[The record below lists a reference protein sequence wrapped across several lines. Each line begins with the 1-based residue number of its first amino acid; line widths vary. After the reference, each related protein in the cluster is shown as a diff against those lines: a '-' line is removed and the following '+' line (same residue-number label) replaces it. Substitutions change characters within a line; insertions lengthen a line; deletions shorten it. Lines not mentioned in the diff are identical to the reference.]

1 MDKQLEKIIAQETIK
16 LIVEQSED
24 PTQAHLDDL
33 KKIQSLFKRICRIM
47 NAQFAKKIKKLE
59 AAREKEEDPEAFIR
73 GVQDELGSRK
83 FNPGSGFAGSTA
95 GEDSQSYTVKSG
107 DTYWDLATKFL
118 GNPRRWPEIVSA
130 NSGLLSG
137 RPRRKFAK
145 TPGKLPVIRPG
156 DKLTIPSK

>member
-59 AAREKEEDPEAFIR
+59 AAREKEEDPAAFIR

-83 FNPGSGFAGSTA
+83 FYPGTGGSGG
-95 GEDSQSYTVKSG
+95 GSQSYTVKSG